1 MLVRDAEYS
10 MVSCMPQNLR
20 AAIFLLVVTVTA
32 VYAQPDKTK
41 TLVLK
46 AARLYDGNSDRILSP
61 AWILVRGNRIERV
74 GTGPAIS
81 PDSSVIDLGDATLL
95 PGFIDAHTHL
105 GWAYSASYDQR
116 EMERMRKTSTEIALD
131 ATVWVRKTLMAGFT
145 TVRDLG
151 STDFI
156 DIALRNAISDG
167 AIPGPRMLV
176 AVRGIGATG
185 GHADDFS
192 GYRYNLFG
200 REPGIEDG
208 VADGPVEIRK
218 AVRWVIKNGADVVKV
233 HVTGGVLSLTDDVN
247 RPQLT
252 QEEIDALVG
261 EAHALGRKAAAH
273 AHSSEGAKRAIRAG
287 IDSIEHGTFLDDE
300 ALEMMKAKGTVLV
313 PTLMTFQGFRER
325 LQNGTNLPE
334 PIAAKG
340 RAAMG
345 SINGTM
351 SRAIAKGVIIGLGTD
366 ASVYPHGRN
375 AEEFRHLVEMGMKP
389 LDALKAGTS
398 VNSRLL
404 GISAETGTLEPGK
417 FADIVAVPGDPSIDI
432 RLAEKVFFVM
442 KQGVVY
448 RNDK

>member
-1 MLVRDAEYS
+1 
-10 MVSCMPQNLR
+10 MPLNIR
-20 AAIFLLVVTVTA
+20 AAIFLFVVA
-32 VYAQPDKTK
+32 VSAVSAQPDEPKTV
-41 TLVLK
+41 VLK
-46 AARLYDGNSDRILSP
+46 AARLYDGISDRILSP
-61 AWILVRGNRIERV
+61 GWVLIRGARIERV
-74 GTGPAIS
+74 AAGSAIPPGS
-81 PDSSVIDLGDATLL
+81 TVIDLGDATLL

-116 EMERMRKTSTEIALD
+116 EMERMRKTSVEIALD

-156 DIALRNAISDG
+156 DIGLRNAIADG
-167 AIPGPRMLV
+167 SIPGPRMLV

-200 REPGIEDG
+200 REPGIADG

-218 AVRWVIKNGADVVKV
+218 AVRWVVKNGADVVKV
-233 HVTGGVLSLTDDVN
+233 HATGGVLSLTDDVN

-252 QEEIDALVG
+252 QEEMDALVS
-261 EAHALGRKAAAH
+261 EAHSLGRKAAAH

-300 ALEMMKAKGTVLV
+300 ALEMMKAKGTVLI
-313 PTLMTFQGFRER
+313 PILMTIQGFRER
-325 LQNGTNLPE
+325 LQNGANLP
-334 PIAAKG
+334 PVIATKG
-340 RAAMG
+340 RAAME
-345 SINGTM
+345 SISSTM

-389 LDALKAGTS
+389 LAALKAGTS

-417 FADIVAVPGDPSIDI
+417 LADIVAVPGDPSVDI
-432 RLAEKVFFVM
+432 RQAEKVFFVM

>member
-1 MLVRDAEYS
+1 
-10 MVSCMPQNLR
+10 MPRKLK
-20 AAIFLLVVTVTA
+20 IIFCFLLPLVA
-32 VYAQPDKTK
+32 LHSQPQEAK

-46 AARLYDGNSDRILSP
+46 SARLYDGKSDRMMSP
-61 AWILVRGNRIERV
+61 GLVVVRGDRIDSV
-74 GTGPAIS
+74 GSRTAIPPGS
-81 PDSSVIDLGDATLL
+81 VVIDLGDATLL

-105 GWAYSASYDQR
+105 GWAYAASYDQR
-116 EMERMRKTSTEIALD
+116 EMERMRKSSAELALD
-131 ATVWVRKTLMAGFT
+131 ASVWVRKTLMAGFT
-145 TVRDLG
+145 AVRDLG

-156 DIALRNAISDG
+156 DIALGNAIRDG

-247 RPQLT
+247 TPQLT
-252 QEEIDALVG
+252 QEEINALVD
-261 EAHALGRKAAAH
+261 EAHALGRKTAAH
-273 AHSSEGAKRAIRAG
+273 AHSSEGAKRAIRTG
-287 IDSIEHGTFLDDE
+287 IDSIEHGTFLDDD
-300 ALEMMKAKGTVLV
+300 ALNLMKARGTVLI
-313 PTLMTFQGFRER
+313 PTLMASQGFRER
-325 LQNGTNLPE
+325 LQSGGNLPA

-340 RAAMG
+340 RAAIASIG
-345 SINGTM
+345 STM

-375 AEEFRHLVEMGMKP
+375 AEEFGHLVEMGMKP

-398 VNSRLL
+398 VDARLL
-404 GISAETGTLEPGK
+404 GIDADTGSLEPGK
-417 FADIVAVPGDPSIDI
+417 LADIVAIPGDPLMNI
-432 RLAEKVFFVM
+432 RQTEKVFFVM

-448 RNDK
+448 RNDR

>member
-1 MLVRDAEYS
+1 MRDAKYG

-20 AAIFLLVVTVTA
+20 AALFLLAVTVT
-32 VYAQPDKTK
+32 VVSAQPNETK
-41 TLVLK
+41 MLVLK

-61 AWILVRGNRIERV
+61 GWVLVRGNRIDRV
-74 GTGPAIS
+74 GTGSAIPPGS
-81 PDSSVIDLGDATLL
+81 TVIDLGDATLL

-116 EMERMRKTSTEIALD
+116 EMERMRKTSVEMALD

-156 DIALRNAISDG
+156 DIGLRNAIADG
-167 AIPGPRMLV
+167 SIPGPRMLV

-200 REPGIEDG
+200 REPRIEDG

-300 ALEMMKAKGTVLV
+300 ALEMMKTRGTVLV

-325 LQNGTNLPE
+325 LQNGANLPA

-340 RAAMG
+340 RAAME
-345 SINGTM
+345 SINATM
-351 SRAIAKGVIIGLGTD
+351 SRAIAKRVIIGLGTD

-375 AEEFRHLVEMGMKP
+375 AEEFRHLVEMGLKP

-417 FADIVAVPGDPSIDI
+417 LADIVAVPGDPSVDI
-432 RLAEKVFFVM
+432 RQTEKVFFVM

>member
-1 MLVRDAEYS
+1 
-10 MVSCMPQNLR
+10 MVSCMPLNIR
-20 AAIFLLVVTVTA
+20 AAIFLFVVA
-32 VYAQPDKTK
+32 VSAVSAQPDEPKTV
-41 TLVLK
+41 VLK
-46 AARLYDGNSDRILSP
+46 AARLYDGISDRILSP
-61 AWILVRGNRIERV
+61 GWVLIRGARIERV
-74 GTGPAIS
+74 AAGSAIPPGS
-81 PDSSVIDLGDATLL
+81 TVIDLGDATLL

-116 EMERMRKTSTEIALD
+116 EMERMRKTSVEIALD

-156 DIALRNAISDG
+156 DIGLRNAIADG
-167 AIPGPRMLV
+167 SIPGPRMLV

-200 REPGIEDG
+200 REPGIADG

-218 AVRWVIKNGADVVKV
+218 AVRWVVKNGADVVKV
-233 HVTGGVLSLTDDVN
+233 HATGGVLSLTDDVN

-252 QEEIDALVG
+252 QEEMDALVS
-261 EAHALGRKAAAH
+261 EAHSLGRKAAAH

-300 ALEMMKAKGTVLV
+300 ALEMMKAKGTVLI
-313 PTLMTFQGFRER
+313 PILMTIQGFRER
-325 LQNGTNLPE
+325 LQNGANLP
-334 PIAAKG
+334 PVIATKG
-340 RAAMG
+340 RAAME
-345 SINGTM
+345 SISSTM

-389 LDALKAGTS
+389 LAALKAGTS

-417 FADIVAVPGDPSIDI
+417 LADIVAVPGDPSVDI
-432 RLAEKVFFVM
+432 RQAEKVFFVM

>member
-1 MLVRDAEYS
+1 
-10 MVSCMPQNLR
+10 
-20 AAIFLLVVTVTA
+20 
-32 VYAQPDKTK
+32 
-41 TLVLK
+41 
-46 AARLYDGNSDRILSP
+46 
-61 AWILVRGNRIERV
+61 
-74 GTGPAIS
+74 
-81 PDSSVIDLGDATLL
+81 
-95 PGFIDAHTHL
+95 
-105 GWAYSASYDQR
+105 
-116 EMERMRKTSTEIALD
+116 MERMRKASAELALD
-131 ATVWVRKTLMAGFT
+131 ASVWVRKTLMAGFT

-156 DIALRNAISDG
+156 DIALRNAIRDG
-167 AIPGPRMLV
+167 AILGPRMLV

-208 VADGPVEIRK
+208 VANGPVEIRK

-247 RPQLT
+247 TPQLT
-252 QEEIDALVG
+252 QEEINALVD

-287 IDSIEHGTFLDDE
+287 IDSIEHGTFLDDD
-300 ALEMMKAKGTVLV
+300 ALDLMKVSGTVLV
-313 PTLMTFQGFRER
+313 PTLTASQGFRER
-325 LQNGTNLPE
+325 LQSEANLPAA
-334 PIAAKG
+334 IAAKG
-340 RAAMG
+340 RAAITSIG
-345 SINGTM
+345 STM

-375 AEEFRHLVEMGMKP
+375 AEEFGHLVEMGMKP

-398 VNSRLL
+398 IDARLL
-404 GISAETGTLEPGK
+404 GIAAETGTLEPGK
-417 FADIVAVPGDPSIDI
+417 LADIVAVPGDPLMNI
-432 RLAEKVFFVM
+432 RQTEKVFFVM

-448 RNDK
+448 RNDR

>member
-1 MLVRDAEYS
+1 MVRDAKYG
-10 MVSCMPQNLR
+10 MVSRMPQNLR
-20 AAIFLLVVTVTA
+20 AAIFLLVVTVNA
-32 VYAQPDKTK
+32 VSAQPNETK

-46 AARLYDGNSDRILSP
+46 AARLYDGNSDRSAVP
-61 AWILVRGNRIERV
+61 PGS
-74 GTGPAIS
+74 T
-81 PDSSVIDLGDATLL
+81 VIDLGDATLL

-116 EMERMRKTSTEIALD
+116 EMERMRKTSVEIALD

-156 DIALRNAISDG
+156 DIALRNAIADG
-167 AIPGPRMLV
+167 SIAGPRMLV

-192 GYRYNLFG
+192 GYRYKLFG

-218 AVRWVIKNGADVVKV
+218 AVRWVVKNGADVVKV
-233 HVTGGVLSLTDDVN
+233 HVTGGVASLTDDVN

-252 QEEIDALVG
+252 QEEIDALVD
-261 EAHALGRKAAAH
+261 EAHSLGRKAAAH
-273 AHSSEGAKRAIRAG
+273 AHSNEGAKRAIRAG

-300 ALEMMKAKGTVLV
+300 ALDMMKAKGTVLV

-325 LQNGTNLPE
+325 LQSGTNLPA

-340 RAAMG
+340 RAAMA
-345 SINGTM
+345 SINSTM
-351 SRAIAKGVIIGLGTD
+351 SRALAKGLIIGLGTD

-375 AEEFRHLVEMGMKP
+375 AEEFGQLVGMGMKP
-389 LDALKAGTS
+389 LDAIQAGTS
-398 VNSRLL
+398 INSRLL

-417 FADIVAVPGDPSIDI
+417 LADIVAVPGDPSLDI
-432 RLAEKVFFVM
+432 RQTEKVFFVM
-442 KQGVVY
+442 KHGVMY

>member
-1 MLVRDAEYS
+1 MTRELKIIL
-10 MVSCMPQNLR
+10 C
-20 AAIFLLVVTVTA
+20 FLLPLA
-32 VYAQPDKTK
+32 ALYCQTK
-41 TLVLK
+41 GTTTLVLK
-46 AARLYDGNSDRILSP
+46 SARLYDGKSDTMVSP
-61 AWILVRGNRIERV
+61 GLVVVRGGRIDGV
-74 GTGPAIS
+74 GSGLAIPAGS
-81 PDSSVIDLGDATLL
+81 AVIDLGDATLL

-116 EMERMRKTSTEIALD
+116 EMERMRKTSAELALD
-131 ATVWVRKTLMAGFT
+131 ASVWVRKTLMAGFT

-156 DIALRNAISDG
+156 DIALRNAIRDG
-167 AIPGPRMLV
+167 AILGPRMLV

-208 VADGPVEIRK
+208 VANGPVEIRK

-247 RPQLT
+247 TPQLT
-252 QEEIDALVG
+252 QEEINALVD

-287 IDSIEHGTFLDDE
+287 IDSIEHGTFLDDD
-300 ALEMMKAKGTVLV
+300 ALDLMKVSGTVLV
-313 PTLMTFQGFRER
+313 PTLTASQGFRER
-325 LQNGTNLPE
+325 LQSEANLPAA
-334 PIAAKG
+334 IAAKG
-340 RAAMG
+340 RAAITSIG
-345 SINGTM
+345 STM

-375 AEEFRHLVEMGMKP
+375 AEEFGHLVEMGMKP

-398 VNSRLL
+398 IDARLL
-404 GISAETGTLEPGK
+404 GIAAETGTLEPGK
-417 FADIVAVPGDPSIDI
+417 LADIVAVPGDPLMNI
-432 RLAEKVFFVM
+432 RQTEKVFFVM

-448 RNDK
+448 RNDR

>member
-1 MLVRDAEYS
+1 ML
-10 MVSCMPQNLR
+10 QNLR

-32 VYAQPDKTK
+32 VCAQPNEAKM
-41 TLVLK
+41 LVLQ

-61 AWILVRGNRIERV
+61 GWVLVRGNRIDRV
-74 GTGPAIS
+74 GTGLGIPPGS
-81 PDSSVIDLGDATLL
+81 TVIDLGDATLL

-116 EMERMRKTSTEIALD
+116 EMERMRKTSVEIALD

-156 DIALRNAISDG
+156 DVALRNAIADG
-167 AIPGPRMLV
+167 SIPGPRMEV

-200 REPGIEDG
+200 REPGIQDG

-300 ALEMMKAKGTVLV
+300 ALEMMKTRRTVLV
-313 PTLMTFQGFRER
+313 PTLMTIQGFRER
-325 LQNGTNLPE
+325 LQNVTNLPA

-340 RAAMG
+340 RAAME
-345 SINGTM
+345 SIHATM

-375 AEEFRHLVEMGMKP
+375 AEEFRQLVEMGMKP
-389 LDALKAGTS
+389 LDALRAGTS

-404 GISAETGTLEPGK
+404 GISAETGTLEAGK

-432 RLAEKVFFVM
+432 RQVEKVFFVM

-448 RNDK
+448 RHDK

>member
-1 MLVRDAEYS
+1 M
-10 MVSCMPQNLR
+10 
-20 AAIFLLVVTVTA
+20 
-32 VYAQPDKTK
+32 
-41 TLVLK
+41 
-46 AARLYDGNSDRILSP
+46 SP
-61 AWILVRGNRIERV
+61 GFVLVRGDRIDSV
-74 GTGPAIS
+74 GTG
-81 PDSSVIDLGDATLL
+81 SVIPAGSAVIELGDATLL

-105 GWAYSASYDQR
+105 GWAYAASYDQR
-116 EMERMRKTSTEIALD
+116 EMERMRKNSAEIALD

-156 DIALRNAISDG
+156 DVALRNAIARGS
-167 AIPGPRMLV
+167 IPGPRMLV

-208 VADGPVEIRK
+208 VADGPAQIRK
-218 AVRWVIKNGADVVKV
+218 AVRWVVKNGADVVKV

-247 RPQLT
+247 TPQLT
-252 QEEIDALVG
+252 QEEIDALVD
-261 EAHALGRKAAAH
+261 EAHALGRKTAAH
-273 AHSSEGAKRAIRAG
+273 AHSSVGAKRAIRGG
-287 IDSIEHGTFLDDE
+287 IDSVEHGTFLDDD
-300 ALEMMKAKGTVLV
+300 ALDMMKARGTVLV
-313 PTLMTFQGFRER
+313 PTLMGIQGIRER
-325 LQNGTNLPE
+325 MQNGTNLPG

-340 RAAMG
+340 RSAIASMQ
-345 SINGTM
+345 STM

-375 AEEFRHLVEMGMKP
+375 AEEFGQLVEMGMKP

-398 VNSRLL
+398 VNAALL
-404 GISAETGTLEPGK
+404 GITAETGTLEPGK
-417 FADIVAVPGDPSIDI
+417 LADIVAVPGDPSVNI
-432 RLAEKVFFVM
+432 RQTEKVFFVM
-442 KQGVVY
+442 KEGIVC

>member
-1 MLVRDAEYS
+1 LFV
-10 MVSCMPQNLR
+10 L
-20 AAIFLLVVTVTA
+20 AIVYPMSRKIKIIFCFLLPLDA
-32 VYAQPDKTK
+32 LHSQPQEAK

-46 AARLYDGNSDRILSP
+46 SARLYDGKGDRMISPGLVVVRGDRIDT
-61 AWILVRGNRIERV
+61 V
-74 GTGPAIS
+74 GSRTAIP
-81 PDSSVIDLGDATLL
+81 PDAVVIDLGDATLL

-105 GWAYSASYDQR
+105 GWAYAASYDQR
-116 EMERMRKTSTEIALD
+116 EMERMRKSSAELALD
-131 ATVWVRKTLMAGFT
+131 ASVWMRKTLMAGFT

-156 DIALRNAISDG
+156 DIALRNAIRDG

-208 VADGPVEIRK
+208 VADGPLEIRK

-247 RPQLT
+247 TPQLT
-252 QEEIDALVG
+252 QEEIDALVD

-287 IDSIEHGTFLDDE
+287 IDSIEHGTFLDDD
-300 ALEMMKAKGTVLV
+300 ALNLMKVRGTVLI
-313 PTLMTFQGFRER
+313 PTLMASQGFRER
-325 LQNGTNLPE
+325 LQSGGSLPA
-334 PIAAKG
+334 PIEAKG
-340 RAAMG
+340 RAAIA
-345 SINGTM
+345 SIDSTM
-351 SRAIAKGVIIGLGTD
+351 RRAIAKGVIIGLGTD

-375 AEEFRHLVEMGMKP
+375 AEEFGHLVELGMKP

-398 VNSRLL
+398 VDARLL
-404 GISAETGTLEPGK
+404 GINAHTGSLEHGK
-417 FADIVAVPGDPSIDI
+417 LADIVAVPGDPIVNI
-432 RLAEKVFFVM
+432 RETEKVFFVM

-448 RNDK
+448 RNDR

>member
-1 MLVRDAEYS
+1 
-10 MVSCMPQNLR
+10 MPHHLKPWF
-20 AAIFLLVVTVTA
+20 FLLLFATA
-32 VYAQPDKTK
+32 LPAEPNETRPV
-41 TLVLK
+41 VLK
-46 AARLYDGNSDRILSP
+46 SARLYDGKSDRIVSP
-61 AWILVRGNRIERV
+61 GFVVVRGDRIDTV
-74 GTGPAIS
+74 GG
-81 PDSSVIDLGDATLL
+81 SSIPPGSTVIDLGDATLL

-116 EMERMRKTSTEIALD
+116 EMERMRKTSVEIALD
-131 ATVWVRKTLMAGFT
+131 ASVWVRKTLLAGFT

-156 DIALRNAISDG
+156 DIALRNAIADG
-167 AIPGPRMLV
+167 SIPGPRMLV

-192 GYRYNLFG
+192 GYRYSLFG
-200 REPGIEDG
+200 REPGIQDG

-247 RPQLT
+247 APQLT
-252 QEEIDALVG
+252 QDEINALVD

-300 ALEMMKAKGTVLV
+300 GLEMMRSRGTVLV
-313 PTLMTFQGFRER
+313 PTLMAIQGFRER
-325 LQNGTNLPE
+325 MKNGNNLPG
-334 PIAAKG
+334 PIVTKG
-340 RAAMG
+340 RAAVASMH
-345 SINGTM
+345 STM

-375 AEEFRHLVEMGMKP
+375 AEEFGQLVEMGMKP
-389 LDALKAGTS
+389 IEALRAGTS
-398 VNSRLL
+398 VDARLL
-404 GISAETGTLEPGK
+404 GIAAETGTLEPGK
-417 FADIVAVPGDPSIDI
+417 LADIVAVPGDPSIDI
-432 RLAEKVFFVM
+432 GQTAKVFFVM